1 MMISDSPKSQAEP
14 IVDYHAFVVVV
25 VVDVVVVVVVVD
37 DSTPDKCPVGTC

>member
-1 MMISDSPKSQAEP
+1 MISDSPKSQAEP

-25 VVDVVVVVVVVD
+25 VVVVVVVDD

>member
-25 VVDVVVVVVVVD
+25 VVVVVDD